1 MKRKIV
7 IEKGKY
13 DRKKKQKMFT
23 QTQSCLKYKTL
34 AKQPQGSNFDTH
46 TEKKKEGKT
55 IDVFISRC
63 PHFHQ
68 MKNQKKCSQ

>member
-1 MKRKIV
+1 M
-7 IEKGKY
+7 IEKKTE
-13 DRKKKQKMFT
+13 KVHTNTKQI
-23 QTQSCLKYKTL
+23 LKYKTL

-46 TEKKKEGKT
+46 TQKKKEG